1 MSNYI
6 ETAFMQQ
13 RTDFMKTLPDR
24 RKRFSIPDGVD
35 MYLDIEYVN
44 DQNEAH
50 RLDVFRP
57 SESPDKEL
65 PIIFNVHGGGLI
77 MGCKEF
83 NRYFCA
89 RLCKLG
95 YVVFSIEY
103 RLVPEYTF
111 YHQCTDFFQALRY
124 VQDYGN
130 LYYGKTDEIYGV
142 GDSGGAMLLTYCA
155 AMQNNA
161 ENTLTVSLDNF
172 PPITKTTE
180 CELQVTVGN
189 VLYHWKRALITKDS
203 QIIIESRPKINNR
216 RKYPRAD
223 LSNTCSITIANTSA
237 DGIAP
242 LPIDATMDNISA
254 NGFAFLTK
262 DPFFTD
268 HKGADIHVTIH
279 DFDLPNHNE
288 LTGHV
293 IRCSNNEGMYIVGCQ
308 MPEDDFFIRDY
319 VKQLLAEQADDI
331 SQVVSAE

>member
-83 NRYFCA
+83 NHYFCA

-142 GDSGGAMLLTYCA
+142 GDSGGAMSLTYCA

-161 ENTLTVSLDNF
+161 EMAAAAQVSVC
-172 PPITKTTE
+172 P
-180 CELQVTVGN
+180 
-189 VLYHWKRALITKDS
+189 
-203 QIIIESRPKINNR
+203 
-216 RKYPRAD
+216 
-223 LSNTCSITIANTSA
+223 
-237 DGIAP
+237 AP
-242 LPIDATMDNISA
+242 LQALGLISGMFYTNRFDQIGLSLPKYLYGTDYKQSDFAPYVNPTYQKLVQALPPCLLVTSKNDNLHHYTTKFEKA
-254 NGFAFLTK
+254 LTK
-262 DPFFTD
+262 YNMP
-268 HKGADIHVTIH
+268 HRLL
-279 DFDLPNHNE
+279 DFPKN
-288 LTGHV
+288 
-293 IRCSNNEGMYIVGCQ
+293 
-308 MPEDDFFIRDY
+308 
-319 VKQLLAEQADDI
+319 KQLTHAFSVFEPFLPESTQTIQAIAEYF
-331 SQVVSAE
+331 AEIHEQ

>member
-24 RKRFSIPDGVD
+24 RKRFSIPNGVD

-83 NRYFCA
+83 NHYFCA

-161 ENTLTVSLDNF
+161 EMAAAAQVSVC
-172 PPITKTTE
+172 P
-180 CELQVTVGN
+180 
-189 VLYHWKRALITKDS
+189 
-203 QIIIESRPKINNR
+203 
-216 RKYPRAD
+216 
-223 LSNTCSITIANTSA
+223 
-237 DGIAP
+237 AP
-242 LPIDATMDNISA
+242 LQALGLISGMFYTNRFDQIGLSLPKYLYGTDYKHSDFAPYVNPTYQKLVQALPPCLLVTSKNDNLHHYTTKFEKA
-254 NGFAFLTK
+254 LTK
-262 DPFFTD
+262 YNMP
-268 HKGADIHVTIH
+268 HRLL
-279 DFDLPNHNE
+279 DFPKN
-288 LTGHV
+288 
-293 IRCSNNEGMYIVGCQ
+293 
-308 MPEDDFFIRDY
+308 
-319 VKQLLAEQADDI
+319 KQLTHAFSVFEPFLPESTQTIQAIAEYF
-331 SQVVSAE
+331 AEIHEQ

>member
-111 YHQCTDFFQALRY
+111 YHQCTDFFQALGLISGMFYTNRFDQIGLSLPKYLYGTDYKQSDFAPY
-124 VQDYGN
+124 VNPTYQKLVQALPPCLLVTSKNDN
-130 LYYGKTDEIYGV
+130 LHHYT
-142 GDSGGAMLLTYCA
+142 
-155 AMQNNA
+155 
-161 ENTLTVSLDNF
+161 
-172 PPITKTTE
+172 TKFE
-180 CELQVTVGN
+180 
-189 VLYHWKRALITKDS
+189 KA
-203 QIIIESRPKINNR
+203 
-216 RKYPRAD
+216 
-223 LSNTCSITIANTSA
+223 
-237 DGIAP
+237 
-242 LPIDATMDNISA
+242 
-254 NGFAFLTK
+254 LTK
-262 DPFFTD
+262 YNMP
-268 HKGADIHVTIH
+268 HRLL
-279 DFDLPNHNE
+279 DFPKN
-288 LTGHV
+288 
-293 IRCSNNEGMYIVGCQ
+293 
-308 MPEDDFFIRDY
+308 
-319 VKQLLAEQADDI
+319 KQLTHAFSVFEPFLPESTQTIQAIAEYF
-331 SQVVSAE
+331 AEIHEQ

>member
-57 SESPDKEL
+57 SQSPDKEL

-77 MGCKEF
+77 MGCQEC

-161 ENTLTVSLDNF
+161 EMAAAAQVSVC
-172 PPITKTTE
+172 P
-180 CELQVTVGN
+180 
-189 VLYHWKRALITKDS
+189 
-203 QIIIESRPKINNR
+203 
-216 RKYPRAD
+216 
-223 LSNTCSITIANTSA
+223 
-237 DGIAP
+237 AP
-242 LPIDATMDNISA
+242 LQALGLISGMFYTNRFDQIGLSLPKYLYGTDYKQSDFAPYVNPTYQKLVQALPPCLLVTSKNDNLHHYTTKFEKA
-254 NGFAFLTK
+254 LTK
-262 DPFFTD
+262 YNMP
-268 HKGADIHVTIH
+268 HRLL
-279 DFDLPNHNE
+279 DFPKN
-288 LTGHV
+288 
-293 IRCSNNEGMYIVGCQ
+293 
-308 MPEDDFFIRDY
+308 
-319 VKQLLAEQADDI
+319 KQLTHAFSVFEPFLPESTQTIQAIAEYF
-331 SQVVSAE
+331 AEIHEQ

>member
-111 YHQCTDFFQALRY
+111 YHQRTDFF
-124 VQDYGN
+124 
-130 LYYGKTDEIYGV
+130 
-142 GDSGGAMLLTYCA
+142 
-155 AMQNNA
+155 
-161 ENTLTVSLDNF
+161 
-172 PPITKTTE
+172 
-180 CELQVTVGN
+180 
-189 VLYHWKRALITKDS
+189 
-203 QIIIESRPKINNR
+203 
-216 RKYPRAD
+216 
-223 LSNTCSITIANTSA
+223 
-237 DGIAP
+237 
-242 LPIDATMDNISA
+242 
-254 NGFAFLTK
+254 
-262 DPFFTD
+262 
-268 HKGADIHVTIH
+268 
-279 DFDLPNHNE
+279 
-288 LTGHV
+288 
-293 IRCSNNEGMYIVGCQ
+293 
-308 MPEDDFFIRDY
+308 
-319 VKQLLAEQADDI
+319 
-331 SQVVSAE
+331 

>member
-24 RKRFSIPDGVD
+24 RKSFSIPDDVD

-142 GDSGGAMLLTYCA
+142 GDSGGAMLLMYLCFHA
-155 AMQNNA
+155 
-161 ENTLTVSLDNF
+161 L
-172 PPITKTTE
+172 PGIIT
-180 CELQVTVGN
+180 
-189 VLYHWKRALITKDS
+189 
-203 QIIIESRPKINNR
+203 QI
-216 RKYPRAD
+216 
-223 LSNTCSITIANTSA
+223 
-237 DGIAP
+237 
-242 LPIDATMDNISA
+242 
-254 NGFAFLTK
+254 GFFQAFLICTMQYPYALSSAYLLQICCK
-262 DPFFTD
+262 STNLLQIYVSPFLGT
-268 HKGADIHVTIH
+268 
-279 DFDLPNHNE
+279 L
-288 LTGHV
+288 
-293 IRCSNNEGMYIVGCQ
+293 S
-308 MPEDDFFIRDY
+308 
-319 VKQLLAEQADDI
+319 
-331 SQVVSAE
+331 

>member
-24 RKRFSIPDGVD
+24 RKRFSIPDDVD

-142 GDSGGAMLLTYCA
+142 GDSGGVMLLTYCA
-155 AMQNNA
+155 AMQNNTEMA
-161 ENTLTVSLDNF
+161 AAAQVSVC
-172 PPITKTTE
+172 P
-180 CELQVTVGN
+180 
-189 VLYHWKRALITKDS
+189 
-203 QIIIESRPKINNR
+203 
-216 RKYPRAD
+216 
-223 LSNTCSITIANTSA
+223 
-237 DGIAP
+237 AP
-242 LPIDATMDNISA
+242 LQALGLISGMFYTNRFDQIGLSLPKYLYGTDYKQSDFAPYVNPTYQKLVQALPPCLLVTSKNDNLHHYTTKFEKA
-254 NGFAFLTK
+254 LTK
-262 DPFFTD
+262 YNMP
-268 HKGADIHVTIH
+268 HRLL
-279 DFDLPNHNE
+279 DFPKN
-288 LTGHV
+288 
-293 IRCSNNEGMYIVGCQ
+293 
-308 MPEDDFFIRDY
+308 
-319 VKQLLAEQADDI
+319 KQLTHAFSVFEPFLPESTQTIQAIAEYF
-331 SQVVSAE
+331 AEIHEQ

>member
-142 GDSGGAMLLTYCA
+142 VDSGGAMLLTYCA

-161 ENTLTVSLDNF
+161 EMAAAAQVSVC
-172 PPITKTTE
+172 P
-180 CELQVTVGN
+180 
-189 VLYHWKRALITKDS
+189 
-203 QIIIESRPKINNR
+203 
-216 RKYPRAD
+216 
-223 LSNTCSITIANTSA
+223 
-237 DGIAP
+237 AP
-242 LPIDATMDNISA
+242 LQALGLISGMFYTNRFDQIGLSLPKYLYGTDYKQSDFAPYVNPTYQKLVQALPPCLLVTSKNDNLHHYTTKFEKA
-254 NGFAFLTK
+254 LTK
-262 DPFFTD
+262 YNMP
-268 HKGADIHVTIH
+268 HRLL
-279 DFDLPNHNE
+279 DFPKN
-288 LTGHV
+288 
-293 IRCSNNEGMYIVGCQ
+293 
-308 MPEDDFFIRDY
+308 
-319 VKQLLAEQADDI
+319 KQLTHAFSVFEPFLPESTQTIQAIAEYF
-331 SQVVSAE
+331 AEIHEQ

>member
-24 RKRFSIPDGVD
+24 RKSFSIPDDVD

-142 GDSGGAMLLTYCA
+142 GDSGGDMLLTYCA

-161 ENTLTVSLDNF
+161 EMAAAAQVSVC
-172 PPITKTTE
+172 P
-180 CELQVTVGN
+180 
-189 VLYHWKRALITKDS
+189 
-203 QIIIESRPKINNR
+203 
-216 RKYPRAD
+216 
-223 LSNTCSITIANTSA
+223 
-237 DGIAP
+237 AP
-242 LPIDATMDNISA
+242 LQALGLISGMFYTNRFDQIGLSLPKYLYGTDYKQSDFAPYVNPTYQKLVQALPPCLLVTSKNDNLHHYTTKFEKA
-254 NGFAFLTK
+254 LTK
-262 DPFFTD
+262 YNMP
-268 HKGADIHVTIH
+268 HRLL
-279 DFDLPNHNE
+279 DFPKN
-288 LTGHV
+288 
-293 IRCSNNEGMYIVGCQ
+293 
-308 MPEDDFFIRDY
+308 
-319 VKQLLAEQADDI
+319 KQLTHAFSVFEPFLPESTQTIQAIAEYF
-331 SQVVSAE
+331 AEIHEQ

>member
-65 PIIFNVHGGGLI
+65 PIIINVHGGGLI

-161 ENTLTVSLDNF
+161 EMAAAAQVSVC
-172 PPITKTTE
+172 P
-180 CELQVTVGN
+180 
-189 VLYHWKRALITKDS
+189 
-203 QIIIESRPKINNR
+203 
-216 RKYPRAD
+216 
-223 LSNTCSITIANTSA
+223 
-237 DGIAP
+237 AP
-242 LPIDATMDNISA
+242 LKALGLISGMFYTNRFDQIGLSLPKYLYGTDYKQSDFAPYVNPTYQKLVQALPPCLLVTSKNDNLHHYTTKFEKA
-254 NGFAFLTK
+254 LTK
-262 DPFFTD
+262 YNMP
-268 HKGADIHVTIH
+268 HRLL
-279 DFDLPNHNE
+279 DFPKN
-288 LTGHV
+288 
-293 IRCSNNEGMYIVGCQ
+293 
-308 MPEDDFFIRDY
+308 
-319 VKQLLAEQADDI
+319 KQLTHAFSVFEPFLPESTQTIQAIAEYF
-331 SQVVSAE
+331 AEIQEQ

>member
-65 PIIFNVHGGGLI
+65 PIIINVHSGGLI

-111 YHQCTDFFQALRY
+111 YHQCMDFFQALRY

-161 ENTLTVSLDNF
+161 EMAAAAQVSVC
-172 PPITKTTE
+172 P
-180 CELQVTVGN
+180 
-189 VLYHWKRALITKDS
+189 
-203 QIIIESRPKINNR
+203 
-216 RKYPRAD
+216 
-223 LSNTCSITIANTSA
+223 
-237 DGIAP
+237 AP
-242 LPIDATMDNISA
+242 LQALGLISGMFYTNRFDQIGLSLPKYLYGTDYKQSDFAPYVNPTYQKLVQALPPCLLVTSKNDNLHHYTTKFEKA
-254 NGFAFLTK
+254 LTK
-262 DPFFTD
+262 YNMP
-268 HKGADIHVTIH
+268 HRLL
-279 DFDLPNHNE
+279 DFPKN
-288 LTGHV
+288 
-293 IRCSNNEGMYIVGCQ
+293 
-308 MPEDDFFIRDY
+308 
-319 VKQLLAEQADDI
+319 KQLTHAFSVFEPFLPESTQTIQAIAEYF
-331 SQVVSAE
+331 AEIQEQ

>member
-142 GDSGGAMLLTYCA
+142 GDSGGAMLFNLLCCH
-155 AMQNNA
+155 A
-161 ENTLTVSLDNF
+161 EQRRNGCCRASVCM
-172 PPITKTTE
+172 PCTTSG
-180 CELQVTVGN
+180 T
-189 VLYHWKRALITKDS
+189 
-203 QIIIESRPKINNR
+203 
-216 RKYPRAD
+216 
-223 LSNTCSITIANTSA
+223 
-237 DGIAP
+237 
-242 LPIDATMDNISA
+242 
-254 NGFAFLTK
+254 
-262 DPFFTD
+262 
-268 HKGADIHVTIH
+268 GADQ
-279 DFDLPNHNE
+279 
-288 LTGHV
+288 
-293 IRCSNNEGMYIVGCQ
+293 R
-308 MPEDDFFIRDY
+308 Y
-319 VKQLLAEQADDI
+319 VLHQPL
-331 SQVVSAE
+331 

>member
-24 RKRFSIPDGVD
+24 RKRFSIPNGVD

-65 PIIFNVHGGGLI
+65 PIIINVHGGGLI

-161 ENTLTVSLDNF
+161 EMAAAAQVSVC
-172 PPITKTTE
+172 P
-180 CELQVTVGN
+180 
-189 VLYHWKRALITKDS
+189 
-203 QIIIESRPKINNR
+203 
-216 RKYPRAD
+216 
-223 LSNTCSITIANTSA
+223 
-237 DGIAP
+237 AP
-242 LPIDATMDNISA
+242 LQALGLISGMFYTNRFDQIGLSLPKYLYGTDYKQSDFAPYVNPTYQKLVQALPPCLLVTSKNDNLHHYTTKFEKA
-254 NGFAFLTK
+254 LTK
-262 DPFFTD
+262 YNMP
-268 HKGADIHVTIH
+268 HRLL
-279 DFDLPNHNE
+279 DFPKN
-288 LTGHV
+288 
-293 IRCSNNEGMYIVGCQ
+293 
-308 MPEDDFFIRDY
+308 
-319 VKQLLAEQADDI
+319 KQLTHAFSVFEPFLPESTQTIQAIAEYF
-331 SQVVSAE
+331 AEIQEQ

>member
-65 PIIFNVHGGGLI
+65 PIIINVHGGGLI

-111 YHQCTDFFQALRY
+111 YHQCMDFFQALRY

-161 ENTLTVSLDNF
+161 EMAAAAQVSVC
-172 PPITKTTE
+172 P
-180 CELQVTVGN
+180 
-189 VLYHWKRALITKDS
+189 
-203 QIIIESRPKINNR
+203 
-216 RKYPRAD
+216 
-223 LSNTCSITIANTSA
+223 
-237 DGIAP
+237 AP
-242 LPIDATMDNISA
+242 LQALGLISGMFYTNRFDQIGLSLPKYLYGTDYKQSDFAPYVNPTYQKLVQALPPCLLVTSKNDNVHHYTTKFEKA
-254 NGFAFLTK
+254 LTK
-262 DPFFTD
+262 YNMP
-268 HKGADIHVTIH
+268 HRLL
-279 DFDLPNHNE
+279 DFPKN
-288 LTGHV
+288 
-293 IRCSNNEGMYIVGCQ
+293 
-308 MPEDDFFIRDY
+308 
-319 VKQLLAEQADDI
+319 KQLTHAFSVFEPFLPESTQTIQAIAEYF
-331 SQVVSAE
+331 AEIQEQ

>member
-24 RKRFSIPDGVD
+24 RKRFSIPDDVD

-124 VQDYGN
+124 VQAYGN

-155 AMQNNA
+155 AMQNNTEMA
-161 ENTLTVSLDNF
+161 AAAQVSVC
-172 PPITKTTE
+172 P
-180 CELQVTVGN
+180 
-189 VLYHWKRALITKDS
+189 
-203 QIIIESRPKINNR
+203 
-216 RKYPRAD
+216 
-223 LSNTCSITIANTSA
+223 
-237 DGIAP
+237 AP
-242 LPIDATMDNISA
+242 LQALGLISGMFYTNRFDQIGLSLPKYLYGTDYKQSDFAPYVNPTYQKLVQALPPCLLVTSKNDNLHHYTTKFEKA
-254 NGFAFLTK
+254 LTK
-262 DPFFTD
+262 YNMP
-268 HKGADIHVTIH
+268 HRLL
-279 DFDLPNHNE
+279 DFPKN
-288 LTGHV
+288 
-293 IRCSNNEGMYIVGCQ
+293 
-308 MPEDDFFIRDY
+308 
-319 VKQLLAEQADDI
+319 KQLTHAFSVFEPFLPESTQTIQAIAEYF
-331 SQVVSAE
+331 AEIHEQ

>member
-142 GDSGGAMLLTYCA
+142 EDSGGAMLLTYCA

-161 ENTLTVSLDNF
+161 EMAAAAQVSVC
-172 PPITKTTE
+172 P
-180 CELQVTVGN
+180 
-189 VLYHWKRALITKDS
+189 
-203 QIIIESRPKINNR
+203 
-216 RKYPRAD
+216 
-223 LSNTCSITIANTSA
+223 
-237 DGIAP
+237 AP
-242 LPIDATMDNISA
+242 LQALGLISGMFYTNRFDQIGLSLPKYLYGTDYKQSDFAPYVNPTYQKLVQALPPCLLVTSKNDNLHHYTTKFEKA
-254 NGFAFLTK
+254 LTK
-262 DPFFTD
+262 YNMP
-268 HKGADIHVTIH
+268 HRLL
-279 DFDLPNHNE
+279 DFPKN
-288 LTGHV
+288 
-293 IRCSNNEGMYIVGCQ
+293 
-308 MPEDDFFIRDY
+308 
-319 VKQLLAEQADDI
+319 KQLTHAFSVFEPFLPESTQTIQAIAEYF
-331 SQVVSAE
+331 AEIHEQ

>member
-24 RKRFSIPDGVD
+24 RKRFSIPNGVD

-83 NRYFCA
+83 NRYFCV

-161 ENTLTVSLDNF
+161 EMAAAAQVSVC
-172 PPITKTTE
+172 P
-180 CELQVTVGN
+180 
-189 VLYHWKRALITKDS
+189 
-203 QIIIESRPKINNR
+203 
-216 RKYPRAD
+216 
-223 LSNTCSITIANTSA
+223 
-237 DGIAP
+237 AP
-242 LPIDATMDNISA
+242 LQALGLISGMFYTNRFDQIGLSLPKYLYGTDYKQSDFAPYVNPTYQKLVQALPPCLLVTSKNDNLHHYTTKFEKA
-254 NGFAFLTK
+254 LTK
-262 DPFFTD
+262 YNMP
-268 HKGADIHVTIH
+268 HRLL
-279 DFDLPNHNE
+279 DFPKN
-288 LTGHV
+288 
-293 IRCSNNEGMYIVGCQ
+293 
-308 MPEDDFFIRDY
+308 
-319 VKQLLAEQADDI
+319 KQLTHAFSVFEPFLPESTQTIQAIAEYF
-331 SQVVSAE
+331 AEIHEQ

>member
-111 YHQCTDFFQALRY
+111 YHQCTDFFQVLRY

-161 ENTLTVSLDNF
+161 EMAAAAQVSVC
-172 PPITKTTE
+172 P
-180 CELQVTVGN
+180 
-189 VLYHWKRALITKDS
+189 
-203 QIIIESRPKINNR
+203 
-216 RKYPRAD
+216 
-223 LSNTCSITIANTSA
+223 
-237 DGIAP
+237 AP
-242 LPIDATMDNISA
+242 LQALGLISGMFYTNRFDQIGLSLPKYLYGTDYKQSDFAPYVNPTYQKLVQALPPCLLVTSKNDNLHHYTTKFEKA
-254 NGFAFLTK
+254 LTK
-262 DPFFTD
+262 YNMP
-268 HKGADIHVTIH
+268 HRLL
-279 DFDLPNHNE
+279 DFPKN
-288 LTGHV
+288 
-293 IRCSNNEGMYIVGCQ
+293 
-308 MPEDDFFIRDY
+308 
-319 VKQLLAEQADDI
+319 KQLTHAFSVFEPFLPESTQTIQAIAEYF
-331 SQVVSAE
+331 AEIHEQ

>member
-83 NRYFCA
+83 NRYFYA

-161 ENTLTVSLDNF
+161 EMAAAAQVSVC
-172 PPITKTTE
+172 P
-180 CELQVTVGN
+180 
-189 VLYHWKRALITKDS
+189 
-203 QIIIESRPKINNR
+203 
-216 RKYPRAD
+216 
-223 LSNTCSITIANTSA
+223 
-237 DGIAP
+237 AP
-242 LPIDATMDNISA
+242 LQALGLISGMFYTNRFDQIGLSLPKYLYGTDYKHSDFAPYVNPTYQKLVQALPPCLLVTSKNDNLHHYTTKFEKA
-254 NGFAFLTK
+254 LTK
-262 DPFFTD
+262 YNMP
-268 HKGADIHVTIH
+268 HRLL
-279 DFDLPNHNE
+279 DFPKN
-288 LTGHV
+288 
-293 IRCSNNEGMYIVGCQ
+293 
-308 MPEDDFFIRDY
+308 
-319 VKQLLAEQADDI
+319 KQLTHAFSVFEPFLPESTQTIQAIAEYF
-331 SQVVSAE
+331 AEIHEQ

>member
-65 PIIFNVHGGGLI
+65 PIIINVHGGGLI

-111 YHQCTDFFQALRY
+111 YHQCMDFFQALRY

-161 ENTLTVSLDNF
+161 EMAAAAQVSVC
-172 PPITKTTE
+172 P
-180 CELQVTVGN
+180 
-189 VLYHWKRALITKDS
+189 
-203 QIIIESRPKINNR
+203 
-216 RKYPRAD
+216 
-223 LSNTCSITIANTSA
+223 
-237 DGIAP
+237 AP
-242 LPIDATMDNISA
+242 LQALGLISGMFYTNRFDQIGLSLPKYLYGTDYKQSDFAPYVNPTYQKLVQALPPCLLVTSKNDNLHHYTTKFEKA
-254 NGFAFLTK
+254 LTK
-262 DPFFTD
+262 YNMP
-268 HKGADIHVTIH
+268 HRLL
-279 DFDLPNHNE
+279 DFPKN
-288 LTGHV
+288 
-293 IRCSNNEGMYIVGCQ
+293 
-308 MPEDDFFIRDY
+308 
-319 VKQLLAEQADDI
+319 KQLTHAFSVFEPFLPESTQTIQAIAEYF
-331 SQVVSAE
+331 AEIQEQ

>member
-161 ENTLTVSLDNF
+161 EMAAAAQVSVC
-172 PPITKTTE
+172 P
-180 CELQVTVGN
+180 
-189 VLYHWKRALITKDS
+189 
-203 QIIIESRPKINNR
+203 
-216 RKYPRAD
+216 
-223 LSNTCSITIANTSA
+223 
-237 DGIAP
+237 AP
-242 LPIDATMDNISA
+242 LQALGLISGMFYTNRFDQIGLSLPKYLYGTDYKQSDFAPYVSPTYQKLVQALPPCLLVTSKNDNLHHYTTKFEKA
-254 NGFAFLTK
+254 LTK
-262 DPFFTD
+262 YNMP
-268 HKGADIHVTIH
+268 HRLL
-279 DFDLPNHNE
+279 DFPKN
-288 LTGHV
+288 
-293 IRCSNNEGMYIVGCQ
+293 
-308 MPEDDFFIRDY
+308 
-319 VKQLLAEQADDI
+319 KQLTHTFSVFEPFLPESTQTIQAIAEYF
-331 SQVVSAE
+331 AEIHEQ

>member
-65 PIIFNVHGGGLI
+65 PIIINVHGGGLI

-89 RLCKLG
+89 RLCKLV

-111 YHQCTDFFQALRY
+111 YHQCMDFFQALRY

-161 ENTLTVSLDNF
+161 EMAAAAQVSVC
-172 PPITKTTE
+172 P
-180 CELQVTVGN
+180 
-189 VLYHWKRALITKDS
+189 
-203 QIIIESRPKINNR
+203 
-216 RKYPRAD
+216 
-223 LSNTCSITIANTSA
+223 
-237 DGIAP
+237 AP
-242 LPIDATMDNISA
+242 LQALGLISGMFYTNRFDQIGLSLPKYLYGTDYKQSDFAPYVNPTYQKLVQALPPCLLVTSKNDNLHHYTTKFEKA
-254 NGFAFLTK
+254 LTRYNM
-262 DPFFTD
+262 P
-268 HKGADIHVTIH
+268 HRLL
-279 DFDLPNHNE
+279 DFPKN
-288 LTGHV
+288 
-293 IRCSNNEGMYIVGCQ
+293 
-308 MPEDDFFIRDY
+308 
-319 VKQLLAEQADDI
+319 KQLTHAFSVFEPFLPESTQTIQAIAEYF
-331 SQVVSAE
+331 AEIQEQ

>member
-24 RKRFSIPDGVD
+24 RKRFSIPDDVD

-111 YHQCTDFFQALRY
+111 YHRLYLYPAGDEPAGSLQKQAFHDKLRHCEFHHYYRQCC
-124 VQDYGN
+124 
-130 LYYGKTDEIYGV
+130 I
-142 GDSGGAMLLTYCA
+142 
-155 AMQNNA
+155 
-161 ENTLTVSLDNF
+161 
-172 PPITKTTE
+172 
-180 CELQVTVGN
+180 
-189 VLYHWKRALITKDS
+189 
-203 QIIIESRPKINNR
+203 
-216 RKYPRAD
+216 
-223 LSNTCSITIANTSA
+223 
-237 DGIAP
+237 P
-242 LPIDATMDNISA
+242 L
-254 NGFAFLTK
+254 
-262 DPFFTD
+262 
-268 HKGADIHVTIH
+268 HERV
-279 DFDLPNHNE
+279 
-288 LTGHV
+288 
-293 IRCSNNEGMYIVGCQ
+293 
-308 MPEDDFFIRDY
+308 
-319 VKQLLAEQADDI
+319 
-331 SQVVSAE
+331 